1 MTTRD
6 RVGVLVGLLAVV
18 VAAQLAG
25 QTVYEIELR
34 GDLSDG
40 DYGFTP
46 DEISARPG
54 DILRFRVRSGAPHS
68 IAFDSTGLARAA
80 KAALNRAMPGRVSQL
95 RGPLLVKEGETYR
108 MVIPR
113 LPSGGYRF
121 YCLTHQVYEAS
132 GTLILPER

>member
-6 RVGVLVGLLAVV
+6 RVGVLVGFLAVV

-34 GDLSDG
+34 GDLSEG

-54 DILRFRVRSGAPHS
+54 DILRFRVGSGAPHS

-108 MVIPR
+108 MVVPR

-121 YCLTHQVYEAS
+121 YCLTHQVYEAA